1 MILLLNTTMAFNV
14 ADSKDLY
21 ANYCIDLYNLLVL
34 KKLKFAISEFILF
47 FWEHSEPINLQIFFL
62 SMFKH

>member
-21 ANYCIDLYNLLVL
+21 ANYCIDLYNLLV
-34 KKLKFAISEFILF
+34 
-47 FWEHSEPINLQIFFL
+47 
-62 SMFKH
+62 